1 MSVTELL
8 SHNLNE
14 RISAIVEKWEKAPMT
29 KPKMTKVTV
38 NVSLGQG
45 GERLAKIAQV
55 LKEITGQEPSYRKA
69 KKTIRDFG
77 IRKGENIAVS
87 VTLKGEKAEAFLR
100 KAFEAVGNKIKY
112 SSFDDYGNVSFGIK
126 EHISI
131 PGVRYDP
138 EIGVFGMD
146 VSITVERP
154 GYRIIRRKI
163 KKAKRIPRR
172 HRVNRDEA
180 VAYLV
185 YHYNVKIV

>member
-1 MSVTELL
+1 MTELL

-29 KPKMTKVTV
+29 KPRMTKVTV

-100 KAFEAVGNKIKY
+100 KALEAVGNKIKY

-146 VSITVERP
+146 VSITIERP